1 MRIDLVIT
9 ELFPGG
15 AERCLTR
22 LALGL
27 AESGDQVRV
36 FSIASLPQGEQ
47 RLLVDELTEAG
58 IPVASADANNAK
70 SLVAANYRLRRWF
83 AESKP
88 DVCQT
93 FLFHAN
99 VLGTWAAKRAG
110 IALRVGGLRVAEP
123 RSIRCW
129 IEGQAVKKMSSLVC
143 VSQATRTFA
152 IEKLNC
158 PTNKAVVIPNSVD
171 VSKFSTAIPT
181 PWSQLNWP
189 TDAQVSLFIGRL
201 HPQKGISLLQS
212 QIDCLAATGTKRR
225 LLLIGEGPL
234 QSDLQSWASK
244 VGVDRVQI
252 LPWQKEI
259 ASFIRAS
266 KLLVLPSLYEGMP
279 NVVMEA
285 MAAGKPVVCS
295 DAEGSEE
302 LLRHESEKQVF
313 PIGNAVAMKKL
324 VEQFLSDES
333 LCEWVGQR
341 NQQRARADFSVP
353 SMIDAYRSHY
363 RQLAASVPSSSSC

>member
-47 RLLVDELTEAG
+47 RLLVDELDSAG
-58 IPVASADANNAK
+58 ISVSSADANNAT
-70 SLVAANYRLRRWF
+70 SLFAASRRLRRWF
-83 AESKP
+83 AESKA

-93 FLFHAN
+93 FLYHAN
-99 VLGTWAAKRAG
+99 VLGTWAAKREG
-110 IALRVGGLRVAEP
+110 IAVRVGGLRVAEP
-123 RSIRCW
+123 RPIRCW
-129 IEGQAVKKMSSLVC
+129 IESQALKRMSSLVC
-143 VSQATRTFA
+143 VSQATRSFA

-158 PTNKAVVIPNSVD
+158 PTSKALVISNSVD
-171 VSKFSTAIPT
+171 ATRFSTAT
-181 PWSQLNWP
+181 PKAWSQLSWP
-189 TDAQVSLFIGRL
+189 DDAQVSLFVGRL
-201 HPQKGISLLQS
+201 HHQKGIDLLQS
-212 QIDCLAATGTKRR
+212 QIDGFAATGTKRR
-225 LLLIGEGPL
+225 LLLIGEGPMHR
-234 QSDLQSWASK
+234 DLQSWANT
-244 VGVDRVQI
+244 VGADRVQI

-259 ASFIRAS
+259 ASFIRGS
-266 KLLVLPSLYEGMP
+266 TLLVLPSRYEGMP

-295 DAEGSEE
+295 NAEGSEE
-302 LLRHESEKQVF
+302 LLKHEMKTQVF
-313 PIGNAVAMKKL
+313 RIGDGVAMKKL
-324 VEQFLSDES
+324 VEQFLSNES
-333 LCEWVGQR
+333 LCELVGRR

-353 SMIDAYRSHY
+353 AMIDAYRSHY
-363 RQLAASVPSSSSC
+363 RQLTTSLP